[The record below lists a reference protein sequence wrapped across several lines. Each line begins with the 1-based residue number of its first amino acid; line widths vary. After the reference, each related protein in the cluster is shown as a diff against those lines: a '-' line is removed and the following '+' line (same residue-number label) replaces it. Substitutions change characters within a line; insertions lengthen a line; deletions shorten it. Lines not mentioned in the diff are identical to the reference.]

1 MAPLFTERAATSVWV
16 KDSRDG
22 RNTIINQANQAFQ
35 KTSSRTGAH
44 WNTIEI
50 FMIRKKID

>member
-22 RNTIINQANQAFQ
+22 RNTITNQANQAFQ
-35 KTSSRTGAH
+35 KTSSRNGAH

-50 FMIRKKID
+50 KDICYV